1 MGRYCAVCGV
11 WEHIWLCYVW
21 CVVYVVGGNG
31 FVPSVCLS
39 FFLVF
44 LSFFL
49 SFLSFLSSQ
58 YPAMGYGLGVV
69 CSCVIAITDDILYE
83 IPTWNICTVVI
94 AVILV

>member
-1 MGRYCAVCGV
+1 M
-11 WEHIWLCYVW
+11 LCVFVLCMW
-21 CVVYVVGGNG
+21 CVVYVVCGRRGEWRSRG
-31 FVPSVCLS
+31 LG
-39 FFLVF
+39 VF
-44 LSFFL
+44 LSL
-49 SFLSFLSSQ
+49 GLGGLGVLSSQ

>member
-1 MGRYCAVCGV
+1 MVVLCVFVLCMG
-11 WEHIWLCYVW
+11 WEETALFLLSVFLSCL
-21 CVVYVVGGNG
+21 
-31 FVPSVCLS
+31 SVCLS
-39 FFLVF
+39 FFLSC
-44 LSFFL
+44 LSV
-49 SFLSFLSSQ
+49 LSSQ

>member
-11 WEHIWLCYVW
+11 WEHIGCVMCV
-21 CVVYVVGGNG
+21 CVVYVVCGRRGEWRSRG
-31 FVPSVCLS
+31 LGV
-39 FFLVF
+39 
-44 LSFFL
+44 
-49 SFLSFLSSQ
+49 LSSQ